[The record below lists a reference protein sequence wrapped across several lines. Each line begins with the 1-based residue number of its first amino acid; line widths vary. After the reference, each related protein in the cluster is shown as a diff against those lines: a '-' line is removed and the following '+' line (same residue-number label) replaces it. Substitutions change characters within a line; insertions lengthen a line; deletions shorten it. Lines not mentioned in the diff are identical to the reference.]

1 MDALVAQ
8 VRSLVEDSTV
18 SSLIEE
24 RMASFTQVRD
34 DSDERL
40 FLELCFCLLTANF
53 QSEKSMIIHDAIGR
67 GFVTHSERALA
78 KRLRSLGYR
87 FPNVRARFIVE
98 ARAHIPFLRSIVYG
112 DELDD
117 SERRAWLATNV
128 KGLGLKEASHYL
140 RNVGIPAFPIIDRHI
155 IAILAEH
162 DLVSDP
168 DVPITKKRY
177 ALIEAV
183 MDALARGTGLDH
195 GRLDF
200 YVWYLKTGRVLK

>member
-1 MDALVAQ
+1 MDVLIGDI
-8 VRSLVEDSTV
+8 RSVMADPTV
-18 SSLIEE
+18 SSLVEE

-67 GFVTHSERALA
+67 GFVTHPEHVLA

-87 FPNVRARFIVE
+87 FPNIRARFIVE
-98 ARAHIPFLRSIVYG
+98 ARVHVPKLRSVVYG
-112 DELDD
+112 DGFDEAQ
-117 SERRAWLATNV
+117 RREWLVSNV

-140 RNVGIPAFPIIDRHI
+140 RNVGVPAFPIIDRHI
-155 IAILAEH
+155 VAILAEH
-162 DLVSDP
+162 GLVSDP
-168 DVPITKKRY
+168 DMPITKKRY

-183 MDALARGTGLDH
+183 MDALARDTGLDH

>member
-1 MDALVAQ
+1 MDALIAQ

-24 RMASFTQVRD
+24 RMVSFAQVRD

-98 ARAHIPFLRSIVYG
+98 ARAHIPRLRDVVYG
-112 DELDD
+112 EGFDD
-117 SERRAWLATNV
+117 AQRREWLATNV

-140 RNVGIPAFPIIDRHI
+140 RNVGVPSFPIVDRHI
-155 IAILAEH
+155 VAILAERG
-162 DLVSDP
+162 LISDP
-168 DVPITKKRY
+168 ERPITKKRY
-177 ALIEAV
+177 VQIEAV